1 MSLDPNSIPEA
12 STPRHSWV
20 GELEQYRLKIQL
32 FSSVPPE
39 ITIQKI
45 DFSAEFDRY
54 QRAYENGQSR
64 VSTYRRRRDPSASQ
78 DPESVERSQRRAKT
92 RCRLHVIEL
101 APNSLVTFTT
111 RETLTLEQLLW
122 VWQRFTKSL
131 RDASIPHEYVVVP
144 EPHPSNPDHL
154 HLHAA
159 WRGKV
164 NRNALRR
171 FWHMALEARHGRRVT
186 SVLRGSDAPGNID
199 DQPIKATGHYKRI
212 RKIAKYISKYITK
225 DLISAFNKRR
235 YWPSKGINVQT
246 AKTFWLGALTQ
257 AEAIREGCIL
267 IGQWHHDLG
276 APAQTLFRPSDRVCW
291 FAIDPNSTPPPPA

>member
-1 MSLDPNSIPEA
+1 MNDAHTLPA
-12 STPRHSWV
+12 SPKPRHSWV

-39 ITIQKI
+39 VTIQKI

-64 VSTYRRRRDPSASQ
+64 VSAYRKKRDPSASP
-78 DPESVERSQRRAKT
+78 DPEAVERSQRRAKT
-92 RCRLHVIEL
+92 RCRLSVIEL

-111 RETLTLEQLLW
+111 REVLTPKELLW

-131 RDASIPHEYVVVP
+131 RDARIDHEYVVVP
-144 EPHPSNPDHL
+144 EPHPTNPEHL

-186 SVLRGSDAPGNID
+186 SALRGADAPGNID
-199 DQPIKATGHYKRI
+199 DQPIKSNGTYKRV
-212 RKIAKYISKYITK
+212 RKIAKYVSKYITK
-225 DLISAFNKRR
+225 ALISDFNKRR
-235 YWPSKGINVQT
+235 YWPSKGINVQS

-257 AEAIREGCIL
+257 AEAIREACIL
-267 IGQWHHDLG
+267 IGEWHSDVG
-276 APAQTLFRPSDRVCW
+276 APSQHLFRPSDRVCW
-291 FAIDPNSTPPPPA
+291 FAIDPAATPPPPV